1 MMIEQLIQQW
11 LPTALMLI
19 FGILTYTKQASEL
32 KNQVIS
38 FEKSKQMKSLKST
51 VTSLEEQVRTQHQ
64 VMIDLK
70 NEAISLKSEIC
81 KLREELTQYEQQS
94 DKIRIHTD
102 TEEEIESV

>member
-1 MMIEQLIQQW
+1 MVEQLIQQW

-32 KNQVIS
+32 KNQVVS
-38 FEKSKQMKSLKST
+38 FEQSKQMKSLKST

-70 NEAISLKSEIC
+70 NEAISLKGEIC
-81 KLREELTQYEQQS
+81 KLREELQQHE
-94 DKIRIHTD
+94 DGKVIIHTD
-102 TEEEIESV
+102 TEEEA